1 MTTNTKHLSPGLV
14 LTLALI
20 ALIRPFMSITGIS
33 EAIGKSGASITATV
47 LISIIWIAA
56 TVIRKETRPVLT
68 LVSAGVAYA
77 VFAVII
83 SGVLSP
89 ILTGALQGPLTN
101 PFAIISVLMTNI
113 ISGLITGCIAA
124 IFLKLRRQ

>member
-1 MTTNTKHLSPGLV
+1 MTNNTKHLNPGLV

-33 EAIGKSGASITATV
+33 EAIGSGASVTATV
-47 LISIIWIAA
+47 LISIIWVAA
-56 TVIRKETRPVLT
+56 TVIRKEARPVLT

-83 SGVLSP
+83 SGVMSP
-89 ILTGALQGPLTN
+89 ILTGALQGPLTS

-113 ISGLITGCIAA
+113 IWGFATGCIAA
-124 IFLKLRRQ
+124 ILLNLRRQ